1 MLAVQGIDEA
11 GLVVRAQQG
20 NREAYA
26 ALVRQYHT
34 GVINVIYRLCGDSNL
49 AEDTAQEAFL
59 RAWQHLNRFT
69 PGTSFR
75 NWLYRIAVN
84 AALDVLRRERP
95 AVDIEAVELTSGAEP
110 VEARVERRERA
121 DRVRAAVLA
130 LPEAC
135 RAVLILREYEG
146 LSYLE
151 IADTLDIPQGTVMS
165 RLNYAR
171 KLLLG
176 RLSPEMEPV

>member
-1 MLAVQGIDEA
+1 MLVVEGMSET
-11 GLVVRAQQG
+11 GLVSRAQTG
-20 NREAYA
+20 DREAFG
-26 ALVRQYHT
+26 ALVQQHHP
-34 GVINVIYRLCGDSNL
+34 GVINVVYRLCGDADL

-59 RAWQHLNRFT
+59 RAWQHLNSFK

-95 AVDIEAVELTSGAEP
+95 VVNLDDIELAGSVDPLESGL
-110 VEARVERRERA
+110 ERRERA
-121 DRVRAAVLA
+121 RQVRTAVLG

-135 RAVLILREYEG
+135 RAVLILREYES
-146 LSYLE
+146 LSYAE
-151 IADTLDIPQGTVMS
+151 IADTLDIPLGTVMS

-171 KLLLG
+171 RLLLG
-176 RLSPEMEPV
+176 QLSPELEKV